1 MEKRHTACDP
11 SVNRRDFLRRTGVS
25 AVGAVSAALPQA
37 APASVIQPAEPLRRL
52 GRTGL
57 MVSAVAFGAGGLN
70 PSRRDLVPAALD
82 AGITLFD
89 TSPAYGEGASETTL
103 GQMLA
108 GSPQAGN
115 PLAGSRR
122 DRVVLMTKEPGLDH
136 AFLAT
141 QPDAVAERA
150 LAASVEGSLRRLRT
164 DRIDVL
170 FCPASAE
177 SPAQAAYPQLRRAL
191 ERLRD
196 AGKVRFFGLATD
208 DGGHPAG
215 GNGSGSGSGYG
226 AGYAAGYG
234 SVARAAVESGFY
246 DVVMTVLNAATLDGE
261 GTFRRLVNDQQA
273 ARNRRAPAPAR
284 GRRPEP
290 PAPVA
295 EDLSWLPELAAAAD
309 VGLVAMRAA
318 HTRFLPPESDAA
330 VLRRFARPGL
340 SRHQCLYRTV
350 LDRTVPD
357 RTTPDRTVAAAITP
371 GVLTPGVLTPGVTSV
386 AVGLHTPEHLREAA
400 ALLRGR

>member
-1 MEKRHTACDP
+1 MEKRHSASGP

-25 AVGAVSAALPQA
+25 AVGAVSAALPA
-37 APASVIQPAEPLRRL
+37 TGAPATGAPATGAPATGAAEPLRRL

-103 GQMLA
+103 GQVLG
-108 GSPQAGN
+108 GSAQAGG

-177 SPAQAAYPQLRRAL
+177 NPAQAAYPQLRQAL

-208 DGGHPAG
+208 DGGHAAP
-215 GNGSGSGSGYG
+215 GSGPGSGSGY
-226 AGYAAGYG
+226 A

-273 ARNRRAPAPAR
+273 ARNRRTPAPAR

-290 PAPVA
+290 PAPAA

-350 LDRTVPD
+350 LDRIVPD
-357 RTTPDRTVAAAITP
+357 STVLDGVMPPMSP
-371 GVLTPGVLTPGVTSV
+371 GVASV